1 MALTRVTSGGIAE
14 GVQIKF
20 DSANTPTT
28 PAIAFE
34 NDPNTGIY
42 QNAEDELSIS
52 TAGVRRVTF
61 KADGSIETGNGTIL
75 GGTNPD
81 FDNAANITLYVN
93 QSDKNATDATSNDGG
108 NLNKPFKTIER
119 ALLEAAKR
127 SYKPDPTPT
136 AAGSFIDGKTYT
148 VTTLSTGG
156 GAATDFT
163 AIGASSNTV
172 GVSFI
177 ATGVGAGTGTAT
189 LNNDKFEAFT
199 IMVLPGQYEVDNRP
213 GLDLFNTNVL
223 TTAAVEDPDD
233 GQGARQITD
242 LADGGIWRFNS
253 RNGGVIVP
261 RGTSIVG
268 YDLRKTVVRPKY
280 VPAPFSVDGSITS
293 DSYALRQIALDG
305 AIMLER
311 SRGYIVEQAR
321 LAMDGGYNTVG
332 QGAGSNTQAQSG
344 WNSLT
349 SSQEAACIRDIGYFV
364 DALIKD
370 LREGGNEN
378 TFVNA
383 ESYVDGNGYRQE
395 FVKANDSNITDEI
408 AATRLAFAVAV
419 NAARHIV
426 KSESDNATYY
436 NHISGG
442 SISQPSFAAGNGY
455 DGAGDCT
462 DVVNAVAVLGAIAD
476 AIIANPNTY
485 TAINTTYT
493 AIGSGAGTITI
504 PLRKV
509 QGVYEQTAIFK
520 VTGGCYFW
528 QMTFKD
534 ALGTPYQS
542 TSFTN
547 GIPTHVKASNS
558 TYSHHR
564 VVAFTYADQR
574 NTDGELDQYYGKIDA
589 WQGRIPPAQT
599 DLLDVRTEE
608 FQIVGDRSKNYTIDT
623 VNSCSP
629 YIFNCSLR
637 SVFGMCGMHTDGS
650 KVAENSFKSM
660 VVAQFTGISLQK
672 DRNVFVQPK
681 DKEGDTN
688 VTAAPNAT
696 TTYNDDDPSTAGK
709 PPIFADPDGQYKTD
723 CRHFHIKA
731 SNGGFI
737 QVVSVFAVG
746 YADQFLAESGGDMSI
761 TNSNSNFGQLS
772 LRAKGSQFRSFKPSA
787 QGRITA
793 LIPPRG
799 ISDSSVDNSFYSID
813 AVNTWGQEG
822 LAADSGDDFTDELKG
837 KLANFKGT
845 GGFKLY
851 LQTGATSEADI
862 PELVVTSIDYSLPK
876 VNGEYQTV
884 TKRFLTY
891 GSQGEFALF
900 RDFYADDG
908 VTPSAYRK
916 LKLILETSTGTTGEG
931 GGTTFNISL
940 NTSYDNVADNFADED
955 NNNERIGYFWD
966 PNSSSVYI
974 KLQNDTA
981 TNNFLDGF
989 IFASDS
995 EQTFTFETVF
1005 DSNTGATTTQLV
1017 SGTKDTLRYRQ
1028 GFPSNLLTTKY
1039 FDDRDSSPED
1049 LLWRVEYT
1057 IPKNLPSGVNPKP
1070 PEKRFI
1076 IKGTRADN
1084 GEDNV
1089 PYSDYRFMIWDV
1101 QEVQAWDGATSTNA
1115 GSDGIYYLTIV
1126 RADVNKFVDIF
1137 DSVVTNTNVVGKIE
1151 RRSIGISANRAFAC
1165 ENIES
1170 VNLFDKDTKLITNV
1184 NYLYPSVNQE
1194 APTYNTRTIWNPPQ
1208 SDSRVMTEA
1217 IQDGRRIKDI
1227 SVPNFKRFHASASNS
1242 PFKDIPALQSVTAET
1257 VHRLVQALDLRY
1269 VIDTG
1274 SATSASTD
1282 RVFVAPVASWDGRSS
1297 QSALGYTS
1305 TSSDLYSATR
1315 RFGFSETVPTGTLP
1329 ENAEA
1334 VTKFNNFGVQGEAL
1348 DRRIIVCS
1356 LSADGVNSTTRAIT
1370 APVLQNSTLA
1380 NPDGLTFAPIVPLYR
1395 PSILRASSHTWEY
1408 IGLGSGN
1415 YSTGF
1420 PNLQTRV
1427 LKLYEQFIA
1436 QGYENAGGFVASSGT
1451 NSAGDFYIGNQV
1463 IQAGGTSTVT
1473 LNVPKVRKSSESNF
1487 VDIENIENRISN
1499 AVINITTSGR
1509 ATAQQNALK
1518 DLTNF
1523 FNIQK
1528 LTVNDTANI
1537 TNLITDRFFINRSEI
1552 NNAAFFPEGN
1562 TSAYGFVKGAKPEKT
1577 GFISTDTNDKLYVSP
1592 KYLDAWRVK
1601 RQLISAA
1608 AVTLDNNRVYIQ
1620 PYLQS
1625 ATQGY
1630 VSTSPGTG
1638 LQSIPSATALTYDA
1652 TTVNGVNASTSN
1664 TDLIKLKVV
1673 ETAGIAS
1680 FGKVDVSMSLT
1691 GIGIEDY
1698 YKDTN
1703 DDKFYLNPKVT
1714 IPLSYESVDYTTNEV
1729 VLSKVQNGVGIIDYL
1744 KSYIG
1749 GTHNTLIKNYPPLTA
1764 SGAAGIDASES
1775 DVKFLKS
1782 KLHADFNAAT
1792 GGSGSSSTIDPD
1804 NRSTYATIRLAITT
1818 QAEYDAW
1825 PDRGSISLRE
1835 YQKGGTYYISS
1846 YKYRKIQFVYSDD
1859 GNSANDYAE
1868 FRLFDNYGA
1877 ASNNAG
1883 LAHTFTANYNNNY
1896 PGVDSKNVFFT
1907 GCDSLVFDSDRWTSE
1922 SPFIPP
1928 LDPTKGVVEEV
1939 NIEDAILYRV
1949 PEKKLPIAISLD
1961 QDYFDRNLPNPYSSK
1976 ALGVNIQER
1985 NEVKR
1990 FSPLFEF
1997 SQCKQWAEQS
2007 GFGSKDELELLMKPG
2022 YYKMDGSVF
2031 PCSVKING
2039 TGVTKSSIFAG
2050 KEQTRTSQ
2058 GRMGGYLED
2067 TVKRGDSVY
2076 LYRTLGFTKQ
2086 YGVGNDAIYSQISG
2100 GLTADGSFNLS
2111 NVHLLGIN
2119 ESITKNEIPDSVFS
2133 DDRDTQNARRVV
2145 RNAYFTKGAIK
2156 KESNTANTSSAAT
2169 LNAHNGNTLSTS
2181 GVDGGID
2188 LMMKQSG
2195 GSVSNF
2201 GAIAYPVIKS
2211 GDMIQNDPSASDHYE
2226 LNQADFT
2233 NSRYFSIEIKASDY
2247 AANATLRSK
2256 FDRMRKYIIPGTT
2269 MYYLT
2274 NPQDPVVVL
2283 SDEATVSNLTVSTK
2297 VLSVRKINP
2306 SVSLDFDSNS
2316 TESIQVLVSVYRAA
2330 SGTDQTNA
2338 NSDSYT
2344 NDTEDLDT
2352 GNWASNPNTL
2362 RKIVFLNED
2371 GAEYTTL
2378 MYNWALETRRNFL
2391 PKGFVH
2397 EGGYQGPILKK
2408 VTLSVTG
2415 ATNVRDIVVDS
2426 VRDIEVGD
2434 RIAWRDINGTDQL
2447 NNFRVSGIN
2456 TSSKTITVSDDIPTG
2471 VVIGI
2476 DSIVSITKFDVFG
2489 DEVTKFDTPEIY
2501 GVLRSSEPDQLV
2513 LVVDRNPN
2521 KDYDTTIA
2529 PYPFASGSF
2538 GNHPTQLIQ
2547 LKHEYDFPEATDTT
2561 EYGSLEDAAL
2571 AFNRVKASYQRVN
2584 GIENDRFLFIDV
2596 NPRGFATLSNTE
2608 GVPDPQD
2615 AAITGSYLENA
2626 GIHRD
2631 ILVDFANFDQQSIR
2645 NGGGFG
2651 KGFTQTTVTIA
2662 STSTDYSTAR
2672 TYLETTI
2679 ANALNLTSTRNY
2691 NSRLRVIVSGMSV
2704 GTWRFYA
2711 NINTDPNHGTYK
2723 MGEITQIRCYSTNSS
2738 SPTVISGDLTIDV
2751 IDGKGH
2757 VLSQSGRTVSTSS
2770 TIGSISSSDFTAVAK
2785 ANLLAAAKLNV
2796 DPTGQ
2801 NQDVTELG
2809 SPYLESVLYDGTYTD
2824 DPIIETARGKKIYNT
2839 WPKSYRTLRRRFPLA
2854 GMPING
2860 NYQSSMISVNSLPG
2874 SNFALNL
2881 TGVTIGAQ
2889 SPADSSANTFGGGY
2903 RGGLIKCRGA
2913 QLTLSGTRF
2922 RGNLSLDW
2930 MGIGTVGDARAKS
2943 SSNGSFVAGHS
2954 IEMFQMEDQN
2964 SFRAIGGGSPAKEIR
2979 TSNLDEEFRQLT
2991 EFDPVSNVYLEPGKD
3006 PYGRLSDG
3014 DARTFPLNTR
3024 QAIRRFNKSTGSVIP
3039 WVNDDGTNQASIAPG
3054 VLLDRVALFERY
3066 QTPYGI
3072 LYDAPSGNPV
3082 NPELVSGYI
3091 PTANGYAS
3099 GVMLRWRDT
3108 SAAVTYVVGGGEN
3121 ISLPTRTLG
3130 FFVVDNVAGQ
3140 DIPSNI
3146 FFGKNATGIVKAEK
3160 SGNDTTTFVEST
3172 YALVKSTS
3180 QLSRKFNIATNG
3192 DITESSTGKYIF
3204 IQVTFDR
3211 NNAFDPLTESTGTV
3225 LNFNTDYLDAK
3236 RYNYVSTVTSRYAK
3250 STQNNFAKLVVEQSD
3265 DNTVYSQPANYAID
3279 GENNTCQATFTNTTT
3294 ATELYLVNQTNTTT
3308 AVSGRALITT
3318 NSSRK
3323 ITSLYITDP
3332 GQNHSA
3338 GDVLHL
3344 ATTSNGGSDQ
3354 VCPGFTLKIRNNYS
3368 NEDFSIFN
3376 KGEYKVML
3384 PKNCFILN
3392 SIENGSSARQLK
3404 QQINAAKAIFKP
3416 GSYILHNGLYYKIA
3430 KSDTATNKSYIG
3442 VYRYVNPSNTS
3453 DIRADIV
3460 IELDDI
3466 SFNPT
3471 YASNTRFDLFDNDN
3485 LLNYWPTDGRLVI
3498 GNRETCD
3505 YVKSGSAS
3513 DPKGFEIRL
3522 TRSMTKYWPHYI
3534 RDWEGL
3540 DPNNAS
3546 DNTVSSESIIP
3557 TEIRMSDPV
3566 DVTCYGL
3573 KRFNNSNFTAA
3584 WSDNDSTQQA
3594 DIVNRPIGHT
3604 YVTPTGVKTAEVAEI
3619 CIKAADG
3626 TGIIA
3631 DNEKLSIGQTV
3642 TIPYRDSGGSWSTFK
3657 VTVGDAQGIPGTSE
3671 STNRAGDLYVSGT
3684 FKAGFSSSVNSDQTF
3699 NIHGDNNNDTKIYG
3713 PINPLTST
3721 KLIAGSGTSLR
3732 TFDQNGG
3739 FRMWGYRSS
3748 RAGSVITAANMPN
3761 ESQGGTTYK
3770 SIATSTGIDTNK
3782 EGALAFTVSS
3792 GYYRSMIDIGSWAD
3806 FTAKFTQIDVT
3817 TDPTECIMEVT
3828 AINDGAIYRGQPIYA
3843 SGTAPSLTITPK
3855 SSPGN
3860 TDTDRYTFSSIN
3872 TGTFS
3877 NLIGWVVGFDGDT
3890 ISTSDTTLDGNPFVT
3905 SNYEDDLELT
3915 GRGGTGKYRV
3925 LLNQAYTSANGT
3937 FSNLTFTSGETGS
3950 MTNVLGKLATTDYIP
3965 YGANQAMWWNEPGSG
3980 VYRYV
3985 WKRRV
3990 LDDGTNI
3997 VYFRYSNNVGAGLTA
4012 LYDSSINAR
4021 NFAGGQTSLYN
4032 GAYILFYYQGR
4043 RSNTIK
4049 LALDKPLCE
4058 NVDEGT
4064 TFTLAPTP
4072 NRDKSGLK
4080 LFKSRILDIKKST
4093 AHSQSR
4099 LKVTL
4104 ADPLPPVNWD
4114 ISSTGST
4121 DSRWKNF
4128 GYMYINDGGWTY
4140 PKTGGSSFRANNVKM
4155 VSNQAANTIILPNY
4169 SGRIRA
4175 GDKIT
4180 YTWQDL
4186 LRIQSDIGVPSITI
4200 RASGQ
4205 TVEIRSGTVN
4215 QKNLIH
4221 KYIRPG
4227 YTIFA
4232 ESGGTFTELGTC
4244 ASVDTTSGN
4253 ITLAAGTLVTI
4264 SSDQNLH
4271 YTTTGT
4277 SKSVSSTIVTVSA
4290 PDGQGHSTC
4299 TLGSTGNHILTGY
4312 TFQDAGGAEQITFE
4326 YSQHALLSTIG
4337 DVFVAHRAGNF
4348 QNDGPISKT
4357 FIYSDTGVK
4366 LTFGEYRLWYENF
4379 SNYIQPHDR
4388 KKQAISGRQG
4398 WVGNFGLDTNGRK
4411 TLGISLNGTSSL
4423 QLGRQY
4429 NGSMWLTAV
4438 PVHALWEGSSYSY
4451 YMLESDH
4458 SVSIDTN
4465 YLSTTSTRL
4474 DRDGTNKLYAL
4485 NHTRLTTGAI
4495 YGALNTGDVIS
4506 GGSGAYDT
4514 HHYRFA
4520 STGIRLKYSLQ
4531 DGTVN
4536 TDGSVTGGSNSR
4548 LSEQLVINK
4557 VTNYTA
4563 IMNSLPT
4570 GKGLGAHV
4578 TVSSAVTAGS
4588 STTISVS
4595 TVNSKK
4601 FLPGDCLYT
4610 TVTSN
4615 TTFDKIDD
4623 FIGIVSTVD
4632 YSSGVITLIEAAKA
4646 SVSNGGAITSISAT
4660 GFWADNGSADSA
4672 QKFDSQTLVYTGESG
4687 TGAANPTNAG
4697 ANTTSPNV
4705 IGDNEAGYNRFNFRF
4720 GVGQRVYNQS
4730 TLLNTYTNL
4739 AAVNSFASASN
4750 VVDVRFG
4757 DLATYTSPMLNIE
4770 VTRFNAKTHVESS
4783 ISVVGANL
4791 HI

>member
-20 DSANTPTT
+20 DSANTPTA
-28 PAIAFE
+28 PAIAFQ
-34 NDPNTGIY
+34 NDETTGIY
-42 QNAEDELSIS
+42 QSAEHELSIA
-52 TAGVRRVTF
+52 TDGVRRVTF

-81 FDNAANITLYVN
+81 FDNAQNITLYVN
-93 QSDKNATDATSNDGG
+93 QSDKNASDATANDGG

-127 SYKPDPTPT
+127 SYKLDPSPTP
-136 AAGSFIDGKTYT
+136 AGSFLDGKTYT
-148 VTTLSTGG
+148 VTALSTGG
-156 GAATDFT
+156 GTATDFT

-177 ATGVGAGTGTAT
+177 ATGVGSGTGTAT

-199 IMVLPGQYEVDNRP
+199 IMVLPGQYEIDNRP
-213 GLDLFNTNVL
+213 GLDVFDTNVL
-223 TTAAVEDPDD
+223 TTAAVEDPSD
-233 GQGARQITD
+233 GQGARTISD
-242 LADGGIWRFNS
+242 LEDGGTWRFNS

-268 YDLRKTVVRPKY
+268 YDLRKTVIRPKY

-293 DSYALRQIALDG
+293 DSYTLRHISLDG
-305 AIMLER
+305 AVMIER

-321 LAMDGGYNTVG
+321 LAMVGGYDNNG
-332 QGAGSNTQAQSG
+332 QNAGSNSAAQSG
-344 WNSLT
+344 WNGLT
-349 SSQEAACIRDIGYFV
+349 SAQEALCIRDIGYFV

-383 ESYVDGNGYRQE
+383 ESYVDGNGYRKE
-395 FVKANDSNITDEI
+395 FLDGDDDNLTNEI

-426 KSESDNATYY
+426 KSHNDNSTYY

-442 SISQPSFAAGNGY
+442 SISQPSFTPTDGY
-455 DGAGDCT
+455 VSNGDCT
-462 DVVNAVAVLGAIAD
+462 EVVNAVAILGAIAD
-476 AIIANPNTY
+476 GIISYPNTY

-493 AIGSGAGTITI
+493 KIGTGAGTITI

-534 ALGTPYQS
+534 AVGTPYES
-542 TSFTN
+542 TSFDTN

-558 TYSHHR
+558 NYSHHR

-589 WQGRIPPAQT
+589 WQGRTPPG

-681 DKEGDTN
+681 DLEGDTN
-688 VTAAPNAT
+688 VTPQNQT
-696 TTYNDDDPSTAGK
+696 TTYNDDDPSTAQ

-799 ISDSSVDNSFYSID
+799 ISDSSTDNSFYSID

-862 PELVVTSIDYSLPK
+862 PELVVTSYD
-876 VNGEYQTV
+876 NDTDQMV

-891 GSQGEFALF
+891 GSQGEFSLF
-900 RDFYADDG
+900 RDFYEDSG
-908 VTPSAYRK
+908 ITPSAYQK

-940 NTSYDNVADNFADED
+940 NTSYDNVSDNFADED
-955 NNNERIGYFWD
+955 NNSERIGYFWD

-974 KLQNDTA
+974 KLQNDTD

-1005 DSNTGATTTQLV
+1005 DSNTGSTTTQLV

-1057 IPKNLPSGVNPKP
+1057 IPKYLASGVNPKP

-1076 IKGTRADN
+1076 IKGTRPDN

-1101 QEVQAWDGATSTNA
+1101 QEVQAWERNTT
-1115 GSDGIYYLTIV
+1115 DGIYYLTIV
-1126 RADVNKFVDIF
+1126 RADVNKFVDVF
-1137 DSVVTNTNVVGKIE
+1137 DTINDVNSVGNILRRPIGINQTNT
-1151 RRSIGISANRAFAC
+1151 FAC

-1170 VNLFDKDTKLITNV
+1170 VNLYDKDTKLLTNV

-1208 SDSRVMTEA
+1208 SDSRVMTES
-1217 IQDGRRIKDI
+1217 IGVGRRIKDI
-1227 SVPNFKRFHASASNS
+1227 SVPNFKRYHATAQKS

-1269 VIDTG
+1269 VLDTG
-1274 SATSASTD
+1274 SSTSASTD
-1282 RVFVAPVASWDGRSS
+1282 RVFVAPVTSWDTRSS

-1305 TSSDLYSATR
+1305 TSSDLYSSTR

-1356 LSADGVNSTTRAIT
+1356 LSADGVNSSTRAIT
-1370 APVLQNSTLA
+1370 ANALQNSTTTNTA
-1380 NPDGLTFAPIVPLYR
+1380 GLTFAPVVPLYR

-1499 AVINITTSGR
+1499 AVINITTTGR

-1638 LQSIPSATALTYDA
+1638 LQSIPSATALVYDDSA
-1652 TTVNGVNASTSN
+1652 GTVNGVNAATSN

-1698 YKDTN
+1698 YVDGTN
-1703 DDKFYLNPKVT
+1703 KYYLNPKVT

-1782 KLHADFNAAT
+1782 KLHIDFNAAT
-1792 GGSGSSSTIDPD
+1792 GGTGSSSTIDPTD
-1804 NRSTYATIRLAITT
+1804 STTYATIRLAITS

-1846 YKYRKIQFVYSDD
+1846 YKYKKVQFNYSDD

-1883 LAHTFTANYNNNY
+1883 LAHTFTANYDNNY

-1949 PEKKLPIAISLD
+1949 PDKKLPIAVSLD
-1961 QDYFDRNLPNPYSSK
+1961 EDYFDRNLPNPYSSK

-1990 FSPLFEF
+1990 FSPLFSF
-1997 SQCKQWAEQS
+1997 SQCKQWADQS
-2007 GFGSKDELELLMKPG
+2007 GFGSNDELELLMKPG

-2039 TGVTKSSIFAG
+2039 TGIADGGVFAG
-2050 KEQTRTSQ
+2050 KELTRVSQ

-2076 LYRTLGFTKQ
+2076 LYRTLEFTKQ
-2086 YGVGNDAIYSQISG
+2086 YGVGNDAIYSNITG

-2133 DDRDTQNARRVV
+2133 GDKNVQNARRAV

-2156 KESNTANTSSAAT
+2156 KESNTPSTTSAAT
-2169 LNAHNGNTLSTS
+2169 LNAHNGNTLTTS
-2181 GVDGGID
+2181 GVDGGIE

-2195 GSVSNF
+2195 GSASNE
-2201 GAIAYPVIKS
+2201 GAIAYPVVKS
-2211 GDMIQNDPSASDHYE
+2211 GDIIENDPSETDHYE
-2226 LNQADFT
+2226 LNQADFS

-2247 AANATLRSK
+2247 SANATLRSK

-2274 NPQDPVVVL
+2274 DPEDTVVVL
-2283 SDEATVSNLTVSTK
+2283 SDEVAVSNLTVSTK

-2306 SVSLDFDSNS
+2306 SVSVDFDSNS
-2316 TESIQVLVSVYRAA
+2316 TESIQVLVSVYRTAGG
-2330 SGTDQTNA
+2330 SDQTSG
-2338 NSDSYT
+2338 NSSDYT
-2344 NDTEDLDT
+2344 NDTEDLNT
-2352 GNWASNPNTL
+2352 GTWNSTDL

-2378 MYNWALETRRNFL
+2378 LYNWAIETRKEFL
-2391 PKGFVH
+2391 PKGFLH

-2408 VTLSVTG
+2408 VTQSVTG
-2415 ATNVRDIVVDS
+2415 GSNVRNITVDS
-2426 VRDIEVGD
+2426 VRDIETGD
-2434 RIAWRDINGTDQL
+2434 RIAWRDVNGDDQL
-2447 NNFRVSGIN
+2447 NNFRVSTIDAIN
-2456 TSSKTITVSDDIPTG
+2456 KIITVSDDIPTG
-2471 VVIGI
+2471 VTIGVN
-2476 DSIVSITKFDVFG
+2476 SILSISKFDVFG
-2489 DEVTKFDTPEIY
+2489 DLVTKYDTPEIY
-2501 GVLRSSEPDQLV
+2501 GILRSQEPDQLV
-2513 LVVDRNPN
+2513 LIVDRNPN
-2521 KDYDTTIA
+2521 KEYDTTIS
-2529 PYPFASGSF
+2529 PYPYGSGSF
-2538 GNHPTQLIQ
+2538 GEHPTQLIQ
-2547 LKHEYDFPEATDTT
+2547 LKHEYDFPESTDSTK
-2561 EYGSLEDAAL
+2561 YGSLEDAAL

-2596 NPRGFATLSNTE
+2596 NPTDFATLSDTFNDANPENASVSNT
-2608 GVPDPQD
+2608 
-2615 AAITGSYLENA
+2615 YLENA

-2631 ILVDFANFDQQSIR
+2631 ILVDFANFDQQSI
-2645 NGGGFG
+2645 NDGGAFG
-2651 KGFTQTTVTIA
+2651 RGFTSTAVSIATTSA
-2662 STSTDYSTAR
+2662 DYATAR

-2679 ANALNLTSTRNY
+2679 NGALSSVLTNTRNY
-2691 NSRLRVIVSGMSV
+2691 NSRLKVVVSGLSV
-2704 GTWRFYA
+2704 GNWRFYA
-2711 NINTDPNHGTYK
+2711 NINTNPNDSTYK

-2738 SPTVISGDLTIDV
+2738 SPTVISAGDLYIDV
-2751 IDGKGH
+2751 IDGRGH
-2757 VLSQSGRTVSTSS
+2757 VLSQSGRTVSTNA
-2770 TIGSISSSDFTAVAK
+2770 TLGSISSSDFTAVAK
-2785 ANLLAAAKLNV
+2785 ANLLAAAKLNI
-2796 DPTGQ
+2796 DATG
-2801 NQDVTELG
+2801 QDVTQLG

-2824 DPIIETARGKKIYNT
+2824 DPIVETARGKKIYNS

-2854 GMPING
+2854 NMPING
-2860 NYQSSMISVNSLPG
+2860 NYQSSMISVNSIPG
-2874 SNFALNL
+2874 SNFQLNL

-2889 SPADSSANTFGGGY
+2889 SPADSKANTFGGGY

-2913 QLTLSGTRF
+2913 QLTLKGTRF

-2930 MGIGTVGDARAKS
+2930 MGIGTVGDRRAKA
-2943 SSNGSFVAGHS
+2943 NADGSFVAGHS

-2964 SFRAIGGGSPAKEIR
+2964 SFQSIGGTSPAKKIR
-2979 TSNLDEEFRQLT
+2979 TSNLDEEYQQLT
-2991 EFDPVSNVYLEPGKD
+2991 EFDPVSNVYLEPSKD

-3024 QAIRRFNKSTGSVIP
+3024 QAIRRFNKSTGSVTP
-3039 WVNDDGTNQASIAPG
+3039 WTGENAIAPG

-3072 LYDAPSGNPV
+3072 FYDAPSGNPV
-3082 NPELVSGYI
+3082 NPTVVSGHI
-3091 PTANGYAS
+3091 PTASGNAS

-3108 SAAVTYVVGGGEN
+3108 GAAVTYVVGNADN

-3130 FFVVDNVAGQ
+3130 FFVVDDVAGQ

-3146 FFGKNATGIVKAEK
+3146 FFGKNATGIVKATV
-3160 SGNDTTTFVEST
+3160 SGGTVTTFVEST

-3180 QLSRKFNIATNG
+3180 QFSRKFNIDSSGN
-3192 DITESSTGKYIF
+3192 ITESTTGQYIF
-3204 IQVTFDR
+3204 IQITFDR
-3211 NNAFDPLTESTGTV
+3211 NNAFDPLTEAAGTV

-3250 STQNNFAKLVVEQSD
+3250 STENNFAKLIVEQSD

-3279 GENNTCQATFTNTTT
+3279 GENNTCQSTFTNTTT

-3344 ATTSNGGSDQ
+3344 ATSSTGTSTS

-3430 KSDTATNKSYIG
+3430 KSDTASNKSYIG

-3485 LLNYWPTDGRLVI
+3485 LLNYWPTSGRLVI

-3505 YVKSGSAS
+3505 YEKGGSAS

-3540 DPNNAS
+3540 DPNNSTDDVVAT
-3546 DNTVSSESIIP
+3546 DSIIP
-3557 TEIRMSDPV
+3557 TEIRMADPV

-3573 KRFNNSNFTAA
+3573 KRFNNSSYTAA
-3584 WSDNDSTQQA
+3584 WSNDDSTQQA

-3604 YVTPTGVKTAEVAEI
+3604 YVTPTGIKTDQVAEI

-3642 TIPYRDSGGSWSTFK
+3642 TIPYRDSGSSWSTFK
-3657 VTVGDAQGIPGTSE
+3657 VTVGDAQGIPGSST

-3684 FKAGFSSSVNSDQTF
+3684 FKAGFSSTVNSDQTF
-3699 NIHGDNNNDTKIYG
+3699 NLHGDNNNDTKLYG

-3732 TFDQNGG
+3732 RFDQNGG

-3748 RAGSVITAANMPN
+3748 RAGDVITAANMPDEATN
-3761 ESQGGTTYK
+3761 GNTPHNTYK
-3770 SIATSTGIDTNK
+3770 SIAQSTGIDTNK

-3792 GYYRSMIDIGSWAD
+3792 GEFRRMIDVGSWSD
-3806 FTAKFTQIDVT
+3806 FNATFSQIDT
-3817 TDPTECIMEVT
+3817 STDPSEVLMT
-3828 AINDGAIYRGQPIYA
+3828 VSAINDGAIYRGQPIYA
-3843 SGTAPSLTITPK
+3843 SGTAPSLTITPV
-3855 SSPGN
+3855 SNPGAS
-3860 TDTDRYTFSSIN
+3860 DTHRYTFGSIN
-3872 TGTFS
+3872 TGS
-3877 NLIGWVVGFDGDT
+3877 YASGNLIGWVTGFQGDT
-3890 ISTSDTTLDGNPFVT
+3890 ISTVDSSQDGNPIVT
-3905 SNYEDDLELT
+3905 DNYEDTLTNGVQLT
-3915 GRGGTGKYRV
+3915 GKGGTGVYRV
-3925 LLNQAYTSANGT
+3925 LLNQPFTGSQTY
-3937 FSNLTFTSGETGS
+3937 SNLSFSGGVTGA
-3950 MTNVLGKLATTDYIP
+3950 MNNIQGKMDTTDYFP
-3965 YGANQAMWWNEPGSG
+3965 YGANQAMWWREPGQEN
-3980 VYRYV
+3980 YRYI

-3997 VYFRYSNNVGAGLTA
+3997 VYFRYSGNYRGAGLTA
-4012 LYDSSINAR
+4012 LYDTSTNSR
-4021 NFAGGQTSLYN
+4021 NFEGGQTSLYN
-4032 GAYILFYYQGR
+4032 GAYVLFYYQGK
-4043 RSNTIK
+4043 RSNELK

-4058 NVDEGT
+4058 NVAEGT
-4064 TFTLAPTP
+4064 TFILAPTP
-4072 NRDKSGLK
+4072 NRDKARLK

-4093 AHSQSR
+4093 AHGQSR

-4104 ADPLPPVNWD
+4104 ADPLPPSEWD
-4114 ISSTGST
+4114 ISTTGNN
-4121 DSRWKNF
+4121 DSALKNF
-4128 GYMYINDGGWTY
+4128 GYMYVNDGGWTY
-4140 PKTGGSSFRANNVKM
+4140 PKTGGSSFRSNNIKLLQG
-4155 VSNQAANTIILPNY
+4155 QAYNTIILPNY
-4169 SGRIRA
+4169 SGRVRA
-4175 GDKIT
+4175 GDKVT
-4180 YTWQDL
+4180 YKWQDI
-4186 LRIQSDIGVPSITI
+4186 LRIQSDIGVTGITI
-4200 RASGQ
+4200 TVGSGSTSVDVDTGASAA
-4205 TVEIRSGTVN
+4205 E
-4215 QKNLIH
+4215 KNLVH

-4232 ESGGTFTELGTC
+4232 RSGTTYTELGTC
-4244 ASVDTTSGN
+4244 ASVDTGTGN
-4253 ITLAAGTLVTI
+4253 ITLTEGTLATI
-4264 SSDQNLH
+4264 SSAQNLA

-4277 SKSVSSTIVTVSA
+4277 TKSVSSTIVTVDA
-4290 PDGQGHSTC
+4290 PDANGHSLC
-4299 TLGSTGNHILTGY
+4299 TLSSSGNHILTGY
-4312 TFQDAGGAEQITFE
+4312 TFYDTSGVNQIDFGN
-4326 YSQHALLSTIG
+4326 SQYALLSTIG

-4366 LTFGEYRLWYENF
+4366 LTFGEYRIWYERYA
-4379 SNYIQPHDR
+4379 NYIQPNDR
-4388 KKQAISGRQG
+4388 KKQPISGRQG

-4411 TLGISLNGTSSL
+4411 TLGIALNGASSL

-4429 NGSMWLTAV
+4429 NGGIWLTAV
-4438 PVHALWEGSSYSY
+4438 PVHALWEEASSYKT
-4451 YMLESDH
+4451 YMLESDSNK
-4458 SVSIDTN
+4458 SVDYN
-4465 YLSTTSTRL
+4465 YLTSTSTRL
-4474 DRDGTNKLYAL
+4474 DGAGNNQLYAL
-4485 NHTRLTTGAI
+4485 NHTRLTSGAI
-4495 YGALNTGDVIS
+4495 YGALNTGDVVS

-4536 TDGSVTGGSNSR
+4536 SDGSVTGGSKSR
-4548 LSEQLVINK
+4548 LSEQLVIGD

-4563 IMNSLPT
+4563 TLYALPS
-4570 GKGLGAHV
+4570 GKGLANNI
-4578 TVSSAVTAGS
+4578 TTTQAVTTSAAVV
-4588 STTISVS
+4588 IVS
-4595 TVNSKK
+4595 IANSKK

-4610 TVTSN
+4610 HAGG
-4615 TTFDKIDD
+4615 TTFNKIGNL
-4623 FIGIVSTVD
+4623 IGIVDSVD
-4632 YSSGVITLIEAAKA
+4632 YSNGTITLTDNALS
-4646 SVSNGGAITSISAT
+4646 SVSNGGLITGISGS
-4660 GFWADNGSADSA
+4660 GFYADNGSTASA
-4672 QKFDSQTLVYTGESG
+4672 QKFDSQTLVFTGESG
-4687 TGAANPTNAG
+4687 TGAITPTDAG

-4705 IGDNEAGYNRFNFRF
+4705 IGNNEAGFNRYNFRF
-4720 GVGQRVYNQS
+4720 GVDQRVYNQS

-4739 AAVNSFASASN
+4739 AAVNSFASAPN

-4757 DLATYTSPMLNIE
+4757 DLATYTSPLLNVE
-4770 VTRFNAKTHVESS
+4770 VTRFNAKTHIESS
-4783 ISVVGANL
+4783 ISVVGRNL

>member
-42 QNAEDELSIS
+42 QNAADELSIA

-81 FDNAANITLYVN
+81 FDNAQNITLYVN
-93 QSDKNATDATSNDGG
+93 QSDKNASDATANDGG

-127 SYKPDPTPT
+127 SYKLDPSATT
-136 AAGSFIDGKTYT
+136 AGSFLDGKTYT
-148 VTTLSTGG
+148 ITTVGN
-156 GAATDFT
+156 TDFT

-177 ATGVGAGTGTAT
+177 ATGVGSGTGTAT

-199 IMVLPGQYEVDNRP
+199 IMVLPGQYEIDNRP
-213 GLDLFNTNVL
+213 GLDVFDTNVL
-223 TTAAVEDPDD
+223 TTAAVEDPSD
-233 GQGARQITD
+233 GQGARTISD
-242 LADGGIWRFNS
+242 LEDGGTWRFNS

-268 YDLRKTVVRPKY
+268 YDLRKTVIRPKY

-293 DSYALRQIALDG
+293 DSYTLRHVSLDG
-305 AIMLER
+305 AVMIER

-321 LAMDGGYNTVG
+321 LAMVGGYDNNG
-332 QGAGSNTQAQSG
+332 QNAGSNSAAQAG
-344 WNSLT
+344 WNGLT
-349 SSQEAACIRDIGYFV
+349 SAQEALCIRDIGYFV

-383 ESYVDGNGYRQE
+383 ESYVDGNGYRKE
-395 FVKANDSNITDEI
+395 FLDGDDNNLTNEI

-419 NAARHIV
+419 NSARHIV
-426 KSESDNATYY
+426 KSHNDGSTYY
-436 NHISGG
+436 HHISGG
-442 SISQPSFAAGNGY
+442 SISQPSFTPGDGY
-455 DGAGDCT
+455 VSNGDCT
-462 DVVNAVAVLGAIAD
+462 EVVNAVAILGAIAD
-476 AIIANPNTY
+476 GIISNPNTY

-493 AIGSGAGTITI
+493 KIGIGAGTITI

-534 ALGTPYQS
+534 ALGTPYES
-542 TSFTN
+542 TSFDTN

-589 WQGRIPPAQT
+589 WQGRTPPG

-672 DRNVFVQPK
+672 DRNVFIQPK
-681 DKEGDTN
+681 DAEGDRDNTN
-688 VTAAPNAT
+688 
-696 TTYNDDDPSTAGK
+696 YNDDDPTTAQ

-799 ISDSSVDNSFYSID
+799 ISDTSVDNSFYSID

-822 LAADSGDDFTDELKG
+822 LAADAGDDFTDELKG
-837 KLANFKGT
+837 KLANFKGV

-862 PELVVTSIDYSLPK
+862 PELVVTSYDHDTDT
-876 VNGEYQTV
+876 TV

-900 RDFYADDG
+900 RDFYQTDG
-908 VTPSAYRK
+908 ITPSAYQK
-916 LKLILETSTGTTGEG
+916 LKLILETSEG
-931 GGTTFNISL
+931 GGSGTTFNISL
-940 NTSYDNVADNFADED
+940 DTDYDSVSDNFADED
-955 NNNERIGYFWD
+955 YNSERIGYYWD

-974 KLQNDTA
+974 KLENDTA

-1057 IPKNLPSGVNPKP
+1057 IPKYLASGVNPKP

-1076 IKGTRADN
+1076 IKGTRPDN

-1101 QEVQAWDGATSTNA
+1101 QEVQAWERNTT
-1115 GSDGIYYLTIV
+1115 DGIYYLTIV
-1126 RADVNKFVDIF
+1126 RADVNKFVDVF
-1137 DSVVTNTNVVGKIE
+1137 DSVNNVNSVGSIT
-1151 RRSIGISANRAFAC
+1151 RRPLGISVGQDFEC

-1170 VNLFDKDTKLITNV
+1170 VNLYDKDTKLLTNV

-1208 SDSRVMTEA
+1208 SDSRVMTET
-1217 IQDGRRIKDI
+1217 IGVGRRIKDI
-1227 SVPNFKRFHASASNS
+1227 SVPNFKRYHLGNISNS

-1257 VHRLVQALDLRY
+1257 IHRLVQALDLRY

-1274 SATSASTD
+1274 SFSASAD
-1282 RVFVAPVASWDGRSS
+1282 RVSVAPVASWDGRAS

-1305 TSSDLYSATR
+1305 SNIDLYSSTR
-1315 RFGFSETVPTGTLP
+1315 RFGYSDSVPTGTLP
-1329 ENAEA
+1329 ENAAA
-1334 VTKFNNFGVQGEAL
+1334 VTKFNNFGVQGEPL

-1356 LSADGVNSTTRAIT
+1356 LSADGVNSSTRAIT
-1370 APVLQNSTLA
+1370 ANVLQNNSQS
-1380 NPDGLTFAPIVPLYR
+1380 NPDGLTFAPVVPLYR

-1499 AVINITTSGR
+1499 AVINITTTGR

-1528 LTVNDTANI
+1528 LTVSDTANI

-1552 NNAAFFPEGN
+1552 NNAGFFPEGN

-1625 ATQGY
+1625 ATEGY
-1630 VSTSPGTG
+1630 VSTSPGAG
-1638 LQSIPSATALTYDA
+1638 LQSIAAATALTYDA
-1652 TTVNGVNASTSN
+1652 TTVNGVNASTAN
-1664 TDLIKLKVV
+1664 TDLIKLNVV
-1673 ETAGIAS
+1673 ETAGLAS

-1698 YKDTN
+1698 YLDASNVKY
-1703 DDKFYLNPKVT
+1703 YLNPKVT
-1714 IPLSYESVDYTTNEV
+1714 IPLSYESVDYTTNEI
-1729 VLSKVQNGVGIIDYL
+1729 VLSKTQNGVGIIDYL
-1744 KSYIG
+1744 KSYIS
-1749 GTHNTLIKNYPPLTA
+1749 GTHNKLIKNYPPLTA

-1775 DVKFLKS
+1775 DVKFLKA

-1792 GGSGSSSTIDPD
+1792 GGNGISSTIDPD
-1804 NRSTYATIRLAITT
+1804 DRSTYATIQVSITT

-1846 YKYRKIQFVYSDD
+1846 YKYRKAGFASNIGSF
-1859 GNSANDYAE
+1859 E
-1868 FRLFDNYGA
+1868 LFDNYGA
-1877 ASNNAG
+1877 ASNNDG
-1883 LAHTFTANYNNNY
+1883 LGHTFTANYDNNY
-1896 PGVDSKNVFFT
+1896 PGVTSKNVFFT
-1907 GCDSLVFDSDRWTSE
+1907 GCDSLIFDSDRWTSE

-1949 PEKKLPIAISLD
+1949 PDKKLPIAVELD
-1961 QDYFDRNLPNPYSSK
+1961 EDYFDRNLPNPYSSK

-1990 FSPLFEF
+1990 FSPLFSF
-1997 SQCKQWAEQS
+1997 SQCKQWADQS
-2007 GFGSKDELELLMKPG
+2007 GFGSNDELELLMKPG
-2022 YYKMDGSVF
+2022 YYKMDGSSF

-2039 TGVTKSSIFAG
+2039 TGVQTSSIFAG
-2050 KEQTRTSQ
+2050 KEQTRVSA

-2067 TVKRGDSVY
+2067 SVKRGDSVY

-2086 YGVGNDAIYSQISG
+2086 YGPGNDAIYSQISG

-2133 DDRDTQNARRVV
+2133 DDKNTQDARRVV
-2145 RNAYFTKGAIK
+2145 RNAYFTKGSIK
-2156 KESNTANTSSAAT
+2156 KESNTANSIADPITASE
-2169 LNAHNGNTLSTS
+2169 LNVHKGNTLLTS
-2181 GVDGGID
+2181 GLDGAID
-2188 LMMKQSG
+2188 LTMKQAG
-2195 GSVSNF
+2195 GSASNH
-2201 GAIAYPVIKS
+2201 GAIAYPVINS
-2211 GDMIQNDPSASDHYE
+2211 GNIIENDPSSTDHYE
-2226 LNQADFT
+2226 LNTADFT
-2233 NSRYFSIEIKASDY
+2233 NCRYFSIEIKASDF
-2247 AANATLRSK
+2247 AGDANTRLK
-2256 FDRMRKYIIPGTT
+2256 FDRMRKYIVPGTT

-2274 NPQDPVVVL
+2274 NPQDLVVVL
-2283 SDEATVSNLTVSTK
+2283 SDQATVSNLTVSTK
-2297 VLSVRKINP
+2297 VLSVRKVNP
-2306 SVSLDFDSNS
+2306 SVSLDFDANS
-2316 TESIQVLVSVYRAA
+2316 QESIQVLVSVYRTVAT
-2330 SGTDQTNA
+2330 GDQTSG
-2338 NSDSYT
+2338 NSGSYT
-2344 NDTEDLDT
+2344 NDTEDLNT
-2352 GNWASNPNTL
+2352 GTWNASDL
-2362 RKIVFLNED
+2362 RKIVFMNED

-2378 MYNWALETRRNFL
+2378 LYNWAVETRRDFL
-2391 PKGFVH
+2391 PKGFLH

-2408 VTLSVTG
+2408 VVTAVTG
-2415 ATNVRDIVVDS
+2415 GVGVRLISVDS

-2434 RIAWRDINGTDQL
+2434 RIAWIDQNGDDQL
-2447 NNFRVSGIN
+2447 NNFRVSVVDTVN
-2456 TSSKTITVSDDIPTG
+2456 KTISVSDDIPAG
-2471 VVIGI
+2471 VTIGVN
-2476 DSIVSITKFDVFG
+2476 SIVSITKFDVFG
-2489 DEVTKFDTPEIY
+2489 DVVTKYDSPEIY
-2501 GVLRSSEPDQLV
+2501 GILRSAEADQLV

-2521 KDYDTTIA
+2521 KEYDTTIL
-2529 PYPFASGSF
+2529 PYPYASGSF
-2538 GNHPTQLIQ
+2538 GAHPTQLIQ
-2547 LKHEYDFPEATDTT
+2547 LKHEYDFPESTASTK
-2561 EYGSLEDAAL
+2561 YGSVEDASL

-2596 NPRGFATLSNTE
+2596 NPRGFATLADTE
-2608 GVPDPQD
+2608 NDPNPQN
-2615 AAITGSYLENA
+2615 AEITGTYLENA

-2631 ILVDFANFDQQSIR
+2631 ILVDFANFDQQSIA
-2645 NGGGFG
+2645 NGGAFG
-2651 KGFTQTTVTIA
+2651 RGFTQTTVTVDTAAAA
-2662 STSTDYSTAR
+2662 SQSYADIRSYI
-2672 TYLETTI
+2672 ETQI
-2679 ANALNLTSTRNY
+2679 SNAVTLTSTRNF
-2691 NSRLRVIVSGMSV
+2691 NSRLRVVVSGVSV
-2704 GTWRFYA
+2704 GNWRFYA
-2711 NINTDPNHGTYK
+2711 NINTNPNHGTYK
-2723 MGEITQIRCYSTNSS
+2723 MGEITQIRCYSTNQG
-2738 SPTVISGDLTIDV
+2738 SPTAINGDIKIDV
-2751 IDGKGH
+2751 IDGRGH
-2757 VLSQSGRTVSTSS
+2757 VLSRSGRTVSTSS
-2770 TIGSISSSDFTAVAK
+2770 TIGSISSTDFTAVAK
-2785 ANLLAAAKLNV
+2785 ANLLAAAKLNIG
-2796 DPTGQ
+2796 D
-2801 NQDVTELG
+2801 NQGPDVTELG
-2809 SPYLESVLYDGTYTD
+2809 SPYLESVLYDDTYTD
-2824 DPIIETARGKKIYNT
+2824 DPIVETARGKKIYNS

-2860 NYQSSMISVNSLPG
+2860 NYQSTMISVNSLPG
-2874 SNFALNL
+2874 SNFKLNL

-2889 SPADSSANTFGGGY
+2889 SPADSRANTFGGGY
-2903 RGGLIKCRGA
+2903 GGGLIKCRGA
-2913 QLTLSGTRF
+2913 QLTLKGTRF

-2930 MGIGTVGDARAKS
+2930 MGIGTTKDSNGNDIRAKAS
-2943 SSNGSFVAGHS
+2943 GGGSFVAGHS

-2964 SFRAIGGGSPAKEIR
+2964 SFQSIGGDRPAQEIR

-2991 EFDPVSNVYLEPGKD
+2991 EFDPVSNVYLEPSKD

-3024 QAIRRFNKSTGSVIP
+3024 QAIRRFNKSNAAVTPWTGQTPI
-3039 WVNDDGTNQASIAPG
+3039 ASGA
-3054 VLLDRVALFERY
+3054 LLDKLALFERY

-3072 LYDAPSGNPV
+3072 LYDAPSGDPV
-3082 NPELVSGYI
+3082 NPTSVSGYI

-3108 SAAVTYVVGGGEN
+3108 SAAVTYTVNGGDN

-3130 FFVVDNVAGQ
+3130 FFVVDDVAGQ

-3146 FFGKNATGIVKAEK
+3146 FFGKNATGVVKAEK

-3172 YALVKSTS
+3172 YALVKSTGQS
-3180 QLSRKFNIATNG
+3180 SKKYNIADNTG
-3192 DITESSTGKYIF
+3192 VITESVNGKYIF

-3211 NNAFDPLTESTGTV
+3211 NNAFDPLSEAAGT
-3225 LNFNTDYLDAK
+3225 LINFNTDYLDAK

-3250 STQNNFAKLVVEQSD
+3250 STENNFAKLILEETD
-3265 DNTVYSQPANYAID
+3265 DNTVYSQPANYAINN
-3279 GENNTCQATFTNTTT
+3279 ENNTCAADYTTS
-3294 ATELYLVNQTNTTT
+3294 TELYLVNETNTTT
-3308 AVSGRALITT
+3308 AVSGRVLITT
-3318 NSSRK
+3318 NSARK

-3338 GDVLHL
+3338 GDVLHIS
-3344 ATTSNGGSDQ
+3344 TTTNGGSD
-3354 VCPGFTLKIRNNYS
+3354 VCNGLTLKIRNNYS

-3416 GSYILHNGLYYKIA
+3416 GSYILHRGLYYKIA
-3430 KSDTATNKSYIG
+3430 KSDASTNKSYIG
-3442 VYRYVNPSNTS
+3442 VYRYINDANTT

-3460 IELDDI
+3460 VELDDI

-3471 YASNTRFDLFDNDN
+3471 YGANTRFDLFDNDN
-3485 LLNYWPTDGRLVI
+3485 LLNYWPADGRLVI

-3505 YVKSGSAS
+3505 YEKAGSAS

-3540 DPNNAS
+3540 DPNNAT
-3546 DNTVSSESIIP
+3546 DDTVSSESIIP
-3557 TEIRMSDPV
+3557 TEIRMADPV

-3573 KRFNNSNFTAA
+3573 KRFHNSDFSGV
-3584 WSDNDSTQQA
+3584 WSNDDATQQA
-3594 DIVNRPIGHT
+3594 DIVNRDVGHV
-3604 YVTPTGVKTAEVAEI
+3604 YVTPTGIKTNQVAEI

-3642 TIPYRDSGGSWSTFK
+3642 TIPYRDTGSNWSTFK
-3657 VTVGDAQGIPGTSE
+3657 VNVGDPQGIPGTSE
-3671 STNRAGDLYVSGT
+3671 STNRAGDLTVSGT
-3684 FKAGFSSSVNSDQTF
+3684 FKAGFTSSVNSDQTF
-3699 NIHGDNNNDTKIYG
+3699 NLHGDSNNDTKLYG
-3713 PINPLTST
+3713 AINPLVSA
-3721 KLIAGSGTSLR
+3721 KLVAGSGTSLR
-3732 TFDQNGG
+3732 VFDAAGG
-3739 FRMWGYRSS
+3739 FRMWGYRSA
-3748 RAGSVITAANMPN
+3748 RAGGVIQPDDMPN
-3761 ESQGGTTYK
+3761 ESQSGTTYK
-3770 SIATSTGIDTNK
+3770 SIAQNAAGVAGVSPIPTNK
-3782 EGALAFTVSS
+3782 EGALAFTVNS
-3792 GYYRSMIDIGSWAD
+3792 GYFRSMIDIGSWSD
-3806 FTAKFTQIDVT
+3806 FNATFTQIDINA
-3817 TDPTECIMEVT
+3817 DSTECIMDVT

-3843 SGTAPSLTITPK
+3843 GGTAPSLDI
-3855 SSPGN
+3855 SSRANP
-3860 TDTDRYTFSSIN
+3860 TATQTHRYDFTN
-3872 TGTFS
+3872 VNNGTF
-3877 NLIGWVVGFDGDT
+3877 NNIIGWVVGFDGDT
-3890 ISTSDTTLDGNPFVT
+3890 ISTTEGTQDGNQIVT
-3905 SNYEDDLELT
+3905 PDYEDDLELT
-3915 GRGGTGKYRV
+3915 GRGGTGRYRV
-3925 LLNQAYTSANGT
+3925 LLNESYNNPNGT
-3937 FSNLTFTSGETGS
+3937 FSNLTFSNGSTSPMS
-3950 MTNVLGKLATTDYIP
+3950 NVLGKMATTDYFP
-3965 YGANQAMWWNEPGSG
+3965 YGANQAMWWNEPGDG
-3980 VYRYV
+3980 VYRYI

-3997 VYFRYSNNVGAGLTA
+3997 VYFRYSNNKGAGLTA
-4012 LYDSSINAR
+4012 LYNASLPGR
-4021 NFAGGQTSLYN
+4021 DFTGGDTSLYS
-4032 GAYILFYYQGR
+4032 GAYVLFYYQGR

-4058 NVDEGT
+4058 DLLEGT
-4064 TFTLAPTP
+4064 TYVLAPTP
-4072 NRDKSGLK
+4072 NRDSSGLK
-4080 LFKSRILDIKKST
+4080 LFKSRILDIKKSQ
-4093 AHSQSR
+4093 AHSKSR
-4099 LKVTL
+4099 LKITL
-4104 ADPLPPVNWD
+4104 ADPLPPTTWNLD
-4114 ISSTGST
+4114 NSDTRMKT
-4121 DSRWKNF
+4121 F

-4140 PKTGGSSFRANNVKM
+4140 PKTGGSAFRAQNVRM
-4155 VSNQAANTIILPNY
+4155 TNNQAANTILLPNF

-4180 YTWQDL
+4180 YTWQDI
-4186 LRIQSDIGVPSITI
+4186 LRIQSNIGVLNIDITV
-4200 RASGQ
+4200 ASGSK
-4205 TVEIRSGTVN
+4205 TVTVDQSASAAN
-4215 QKNLIH
+4215 RNLVH

-4232 ESGGTFTELGTC
+4232 ENGGTFTELGTC
-4244 ASVDTTSGN
+4244 ESVDTTTGN
-4253 ITLAAGTLVTI
+4253 ITLAEETLTAI
-4264 SSDQNLH
+4264 GSNQSLH
-4271 YTTTGT
+4271 YTTTGET
-4277 SKSVSSTIVTVSA
+4277 KSVSSTITTVDA
-4290 PDGQGHSTC
+4290 PDTHGYCEC
-4299 TLGSTGNHILTGY
+4299 TLASTGNHILTGY
-4312 TFQDAGGAEQITFE
+4312 TFHNSAGTPQDGFQG
-4326 YSQHALLSTIG
+4326 SQHPLLSTIG

-4348 QNDGPISKT
+4348 QNDGPITKT

-4366 LTFGEYRLWYENF
+4366 LTFGEYRLWYENY

-4411 TLGISLNGTSSL
+4411 TLGIDLKGASSL

-4429 NGSMWLTAV
+4429 NGSIWLTAV
-4438 PVHALWEGSSYSY
+4438 PVHALWEHPQYSR

-4458 SVSIDTN
+4458 ASSIDSN
-4465 YLSTTSTRL
+4465 YLTTTSTRL
-4474 DRDGTNKLYAL
+4474 DGSGNNQLYSL

-4495 YGALNTGDVIS
+4495 YGALNTGDVVS

-4514 HHYRFA
+4514 HHYQFA

-4531 DGTVN
+4531 NGTVN
-4536 TDGSVTGGSNSR
+4536 SDGSVTGGSKSR

-4557 VTNYTA
+4557 VTNYKA
-4563 IMNSLPT
+4563 FMNSLPA
-4570 GKGLGAHV
+4570 GKGLANNIATTSAV
-4578 TVSSAVTAGS
+4578 ATTDTVISVSSA
-4588 STTISVS
+4588 
-4595 TVNSKK
+4595 NSKK
-4601 FLPGDCLYT
+4601 FLPGDCVYT
-4610 TVTSN
+4610 HTGSS
-4615 TTFDKIDD
+4615 DPYAKIGN
-4623 FIGIVSTVD
+4623 FIGIVQSVD
-4632 YSSGVITLIEAAKA
+4632 YSAGDITLTSTAKVA
-4646 SVSNGGAITSISAT
+4646 VSNGGLITAISAS
-4660 GFWADNGSADSA
+4660 GFYADNGAAESA
-4672 QKFDSQTLVYTGESG
+4672 QKFDSQTLVFTGESG
-4687 TGAANPTNAG
+4687 TGAISPTAPG

-4705 IGDNEAGYNRFNFRF
+4705 IGNNEAGFNRYNFRF
-4720 GVGQRVYNQS
+4720 GVDKRVYNQS

-4739 AAVNSFASASN
+4739 AAVNSYTSAPN

-4757 DLATYTSPMLNIE
+4757 DLATYTSPLLNIE
-4770 VTRFNAKTHVESS
+4770 VTRFNAKTHIESS
-4783 ISVVGANL
+4783 ISVVGSNL